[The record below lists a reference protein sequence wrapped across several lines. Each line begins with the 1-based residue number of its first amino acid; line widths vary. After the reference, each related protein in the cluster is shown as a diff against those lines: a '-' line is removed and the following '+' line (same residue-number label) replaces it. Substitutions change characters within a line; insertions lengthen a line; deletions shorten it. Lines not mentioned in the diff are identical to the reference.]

1 MGAVAG
7 QITAAAIASFDECPD
22 LRTRELLQ
30 SLTGHLH
37 AFVAET
43 HLTPAEWER
52 GIEILTETGEITDEH
67 RQEFI
72 LWSDALGLSMLVD
85 ALAVER
91 PAEATE
97 STVVGPFWAAGS
109 PLRRY
114 GESIAEEPGGD
125 PLWVSGRVLAV
136 GGEPLA
142 GAEVDVWQNG
152 PNRLYAVQDP
162 ESPEEHLRGRFVTR
176 DDGGFAFLAI
186 RPTPYPIPEDGTVGH
201 MLAATGRHP
210 WRPAHI
216 HVAASAAGFERLA
229 THVFDGSSPY
239 LDSDA
244 VFAVKPS
251 LIKQFVQRGADDPSR
266 PRGVDREWWSLE
278 MDFVL
283 VPTRTEI
290 VG

>member
-1 MGAVAG
+1 MGVAPG
-7 QITAAAIASFDECPD
+7 QITAAAIASFDDCPSP
-22 LRTRELLQ
+22 RTRELLE

-43 HLTPAEWER
+43 RLTRSEWQR
-52 GIEILTETGEITDEH
+52 AIEILTETGEITDEH

-72 LWSDALGLSMLVD
+72 LWSDVLGVSMLVD
-85 ALAVER
+85 ALALER
-91 PAEATE
+91 PAEASE

-109 PLRRY
+109 PLRGY

-125 PLWVSGRVLAV
+125 PLWISGQVLAV
-136 GGEPLA
+136 GGKPLA
-142 GAEVDVWQNG
+142 GAEIDVWQNG

-162 ESPEEHLRGRFVTR
+162 DSPEEHLRGRFITR
-176 DDGGFAFLAI
+176 DDGRFAFLAI
-186 RPTPYPIPEDGTVGH
+186 RPTPYPIPEDGPVGQ
-201 MLAATGRHP
+201 MLAAAGRHP

-216 HVAASAAGFERLA
+216 HVAVSAAGFESLA

-251 LIKQFVQRGADDPSR
+251 LIKEFVRRGSDDLSR
-266 PRGVDREWWSLE
+266 PRGVDGEWWSLE
-278 MDFVL
+278 MNFVL
-283 VPTRTEI
+283 GPAALP
-290 VG
+290 GAW